1 MLFSFSPG
9 LRRRRLV
16 IVTSAH
22 CHSWGSFSFSKPFH
36 QIISFNPTYS
46 MRSSMPFPIYLR
58 RWRFREVNP
67 EITLLGRKQHWG
79 RSWKA
84 FLEITLFD
92 FLLHVLKFAG
102 AGQQQRE
109 EMIFAAKASFQF
121 MHQETTDASLQFC
134 QPLCSQRWLLRE
146 NTGKSA
152 FQKTA

>member
-1 MLFSFSPG
+1 MALGWEAFGILLCSACILGLGHPGQSPSICIRTWFLSIACPLFQVNT
-9 LRRRRLV
+9 L
-16 IVTSAH
+16 
-22 CHSWGSFSFSKPFH
+22 
-36 QIISFNPTYS
+36 
-46 MRSSMPFPIYLR
+46 
-58 RWRFREVNP
+58 RFREVNP

-84 FLEITLFD
+84 FLEITTLFD